1 MGWLETN
8 SAEGPPFFNN
18 HSSDR
23 ERCTAGKAIRVAFA
37 RCMGVS
43 KALKKIVWGSVEW
56 KDLKSKPF
64 CVSSD

>member
-23 ERCTAGKAIRVAFA
+23 ERCTAGKAMRVAFA

-43 KALKKIVWGSVEW
+43 KGLQKNSVGVGGVEGPE
-56 KDLKSKPF
+56 KYLF
-64 CVSSD
+64 A